1 MKKTPKTK
9 PSQLK
14 ASRKHYRKK
23 ARIPEDAPLHTRA
36 EPFNRARR
44 GTGNE
49 ERKVSM
55 SGNAWGQLDKL
66 ASLLSTK
73 NGIMGKYTRGEVIH
87 ILVYQKLKQ
96 LEK

>member
-14 ASRKHYRKK
+14 ASRKHYRRK
-23 ARIPEDAPLHTRA
+23 AKIPLDAPLHTRA
-36 EPFNRARR
+36 DLFNRSRR

-55 SGNAWGQLDKL
+55 SGNAWKQLDELTITL
-66 ASLLSTK
+66 AME
-73 NGIMGKYTRGEVIH
+73 NRIAGKYTRGEVIGL
-87 ILVYQKLKQ
+87 LVYQKTQQLK
-96 LEK
+96 